1 MAVMAASMDPE
12 AIWLEA
18 VRTSVLLRHLAPH
31 EVKSMRVAC
40 KVSKVRAQMNIYRQ
54 GAFADCFYVVQSGRF
69 RASVGSED
77 ATAREYGQCQT
88 FGSYEI
94 LFPQPRTASLT
105 CVESG
110 ALWMIEKKTFV
121 SKLAGD
127 AVASGMPAP
136 STIDFV
142 RSVHLFADLDDGHVV
157 QLARAANEQTLAPD
171 EKICSQGDKATAIYA
186 VMSGSIVTSQ
196 SDSSYQYTMRAP
208 DFMGESALY
217 PEEELRIRKAT
228 VSAGKEGAVVVS
240 FEVLDIEAVIGFAL
254 QEQAVRTYNRKL
266 LCSVRFEDRAITEGL
281 DPKQVDWLVD
291 SLKEEQYNE
300 GFIIAPE
307 GEIDQTLY
315 ILKRGR
321 ASVYKSNV
329 GEVAQLAAGD
339 FFGEMSLVER
349 KQRRSASI
357 VARGNPALTLLELPA
372 SLAIHHPGLHEW
384 RRELMR
390 VSGLLDV
397 PFADATNAARR
408 ASVPKRRLSFAE
420 RIAETQAIAYRA
432 AAVARK
438 ERAKAARKQHE
449 HDMAVLEGKIQLV
462 LRPGPTQA
470 NPSSPPSP
478 GKASSA
484 KRPNG
489 SADPT
494 PSDASLAPQLTRRI
508 KVSGKGK
515 KQAAASTKP
524 PSSTVIATAATT
536 SSKPA
541 ATATVVMAS
550 KDVPI
555 GAPTVVA
562 TKLPARTANGD
573 AGRATTVRTIM
584 STRTSRPSGKLGAT
598 GGASSHRSAG
608 ASSHRSGGA
617 SSHRAPHVSTK
628 H

>member
-1 MAVMAASMDPE
+1 MKAAKE
-12 AIWLEA
+12 AERLEK
-18 VRTSVLLRHLAPH
+18 
-31 EVKSMRVAC
+31 E
-40 KVSKVRAQMNIYRQ
+40 RA
-54 GAFADCFYVVQSGRF
+54 
-69 RASVGSED
+69 
-77 ATAREYGQCQT
+77 
-88 FGSYEI
+88 
-94 LFPQPRTASLT
+94 
-105 CVESG
+105 
-110 ALWMIEKKTFV
+110 
-121 SKLAGD
+121 
-127 AVASGMPAP
+127 
-136 STIDFV
+136 
-142 RSVHLFADLDDGHVV
+142 
-157 QLARAANEQTLAPD
+157 
-171 EKICSQGDKATAIYA
+171 KA
-186 VMSGSIVTSQ
+186 
-196 SDSSYQYTMRAP
+196 
-208 DFMGESALY
+208 
-217 PEEELRIRKAT
+217 
-228 VSAGKEGAVVVS
+228 
-240 FEVLDIEAVIGFAL
+240 AL
-254 QEQAVRTYNRKL
+254 QA
-266 LCSVRFEDRAITEGL
+266 A
-281 DPKQVDWLVD
+281 
-291 SLKEEQYNE
+291 KE
-300 GFIIAPE
+300 
-307 GEIDQTLY
+307 
-315 ILKRGR
+315 
-321 ASVYKSNV
+321 
-329 GEVAQLAAGD
+329 
-339 FFGEMSLVER
+339 VER
-349 KQRRSASI
+349 AEK
-357 VARGNPALTLLELPA
+357 E
-372 SLAIHHPGLHEW
+372 
-384 RRELMR
+384 
-390 VSGLLDV
+390 
-397 PFADATNAARR
+397 R
-408 ASVPKRRLSFAE
+408 AKAQAQAE
-420 RIAETQAIAYRA
+420 REAAQAEREAAQAEREAAKEAERA
-432 AAVARK
+432 EK